1 MYFCRKGKFCSLGE
15 LSMSD
20 DVASQSAAGA
30 ALRILF
36 NPALTGTALRC
47 FASIFRNFFGLQY
60 WGLLSG
66 KIPVSRVDHLLDE
79 KIPFD
84 PSRVEIY
91 MDFSAFWI
99 RCQGFLLR
107 RFGSAAENEVR
118 DFLAA
123 IGKLYAFAAEV
134 YKRNFSTTRR
144 PRYLKDFRFALIHA
158 FDPHLMCIPSLHVMV
173 MILSYTR
180 FRKSISV
187 MQAEKD
193 CAAQCAEIDRGAADI
208 TEAVL
213 FVKQHSVNCIAAAM
227 YAMTCFDGEL
237 FPPAGAEVFLSA
249 LFTGSLPLKDA
260 EAVRGHIKNLYER
273 FLDEGKN
280 TEDWTRPLLNFLAS
294 QPPAE
299 KK

>member
-1 MYFCRKGKFCSLGE
+1 MNNKVGL
-15 LSMSD
+15 
-20 DVASQSAAGA
+20 QSAVGA

-36 NPALTGTALRC
+36 NPALTGTALGC
-47 FASIFRNFFGLQY
+47 FASIFSNFFGLQY

-66 KIPVSRVDHLLDE
+66 KIPVSRVDHPLDE

-84 PSRVEIY
+84 PSRIKIY

-107 RFGSAAENEVR
+107 GFGAAAKNEVR
-118 DFLAA
+118 DFLEA
-123 IGKLYAFAAEV
+123 IGRLYAFAAEV
-134 YKRNFSTTRR
+134 YKKNLSTTER
-144 PRYLKDFRFALIHA
+144 PRYLKEFRFVLIHA

-193 CAAQCAEIDRGAADI
+193 CAAQDCAAQYAEIDRGAGDI

-237 FPPAGAEVFLSA
+237 FPPAEAEAFLSA
-249 LFTGSLPLKDA
+249 LFTNSLPDENA
-260 EAVRGHIKNLYER
+260 EAVRSHIKNLYER
-273 FLDEGKN
+273 FLNEAKD
-280 TEDWTRPLLNFLAS
+280 TEDWKTPLLNFLS
-294 QPPAE
+294 TQPAAE
-299 KK
+299 KRKK

>member
-1 MYFCRKGKFCSLGE
+1 MN
-15 LSMSD
+15 D
-20 DVASQSAAGA
+20 DVVLQSAPGT
-30 ALRILF
+30 ALRLLF

-66 KIPVSRVDHLLDE
+66 KIPVSRVDHPLDE

-84 PSRVEIY
+84 PSRVGIY

-99 RCQGFLLR
+99 RCQGFLLS

-134 YKRNFSTTRR
+134 YKRNLSTTRR
-144 PRYLKDFRFALIHA
+144 PRYLKDFRFYLIHT

-187 MQAEKD
+187 MRAEKD
-193 CAAQCAEIDRGAADI
+193 CAAQCAEIDRGAGNI

-237 FPPAGAEVFLSA
+237 FPPAEAEAFLSA
-249 LFTGSLPLKDA
+249 LFTGSLPNKDA

-294 QPPAE
+294 QPRAG
-299 KK
+299 KKK